1 MIFGVELRDNNAIE
15 EKGRGKGGKEG
26 KEGGGGETNAITN
39 YSMVSWA
46 ARRRQ
51 WPGRARRAREGEGR
65 QRNMLLHNIVD

>member
-46 ARRRQ
+46 AETMGQ
-51 WPGRARRAREGEGR
+51 CGLHKQGQKGREREAEEYAAT
-65 QRNMLLHNIVD
+65 